1 LNWGIGLENK
11 GDKKKIRPDRI
22 LVEERA
28 PKERVKDF
36 GEVPLGYTVEQA
48 KDEAGRCLD
57 CRNRPCKGGCPVGI
71 DCGSFVARVHAG
83 DFRGAVKLVK
93 ERNLLPAITGRVCP
107 QVDQCEGPCL
117 IGKKGTSVG
126 IGNLERFVADWEREN
141 GEVLPDKASPT
152 GMSVGIVGSGPSGL
166 TVAADMIQLGHGVT
180 IYEALHEPGGV
191 LVYGIPEFR
200 LPKAIVAEQ
209 IASLSRLGV
218 EIRVNQII
226 GRTMTIDDLLHM
238 HEAVFIGVG
247 AGAPIFM
254 GIPGENLIGVYSA
267 NEFLTRSNLMRA
279 YRFPEWDTPTRFG
292 KKIAV
297 IGGGNVAMDAART
310 SLRLG
315 ATDVSVIYRR
325 SREEMP
331 SRDEEIR
338 HGEEEGLRFD
348 FLEAPTRIVG
358 DEAGRVDSIRLIR
371 MELAEPDASGR
382 RRPIPVEGSEH
393 VLDVDTVIVA
403 IGQRPNPMIAST
415 TPGLEVD
422 SRGYLVVDEETMA
435 TSREGV
441 YAGGDIVGW
450 GASVIRAMGDG
461 RKAAK
466 AMHAYLTS
474 R

>member
-1 LNWGIGLENK
+1 MRPEGIPLN
-11 GDKKKIRPDRI
+11 
-22 LVEERA
+22 ERA
-28 PKERVKDF
+28 PDERVRDF
-36 GEVPLGYTVEQA
+36 REVPLGYTEHQA
-48 KDEAGRCLD
+48 KDEAGRCLN
-57 CRNRPCKGGCPVGI
+57 CKNRPCKSGCPVGI
-71 DCGSFVARVHAG
+71 DCGGFVAKVHKG
-83 DFRGAVKLVK
+83 DFLGAVKLVK
-93 ERNLLPAITGRVCP
+93 EKNLLPAVTGRVCP
-107 QVDQCEGPCL
+107 QLEQCEGPCL

-126 IGNLERFVADWEREN
+126 IGNLERFVADWERDH
-141 GEVLPDKASPT
+141 GIVLPDKAPPT

-180 IYEALHEPGGV
+180 IYEGLHEPGGV

-209 IASLSRLGV
+209 IESLRKLGV
-218 EIRVNQII
+218 EIKVNQII
-226 GRTMTIDDLLHM
+226 GRSFTVDDLLKIHD
-238 HEAVFIGVG
+238 AVFIGVG

-254 GIPGENLIGVYSA
+254 GIPGENLLGVYSA

-279 YRFPEWDTPTRFG
+279 YKFPEWDTPMRFG
-292 KKIAV
+292 RCIAV

-310 SLRLG
+310 ALRLG

-331 SRDEEIR
+331 SRSEEVR

-348 FLEAPTRIVG
+348 FLKAPTRITG
-358 DEAGRVDSIRLIR
+358 DENGVVKGIELMDMRLT
-371 MELAEPDASGR
+371 EPDATGR
-382 RRPIPVEGSEH
+382 RRPVPVEGSEH
-393 VLDVDTVIVA
+393 QQNVDTVILA

-422 SRGYLVVDEETMA
+422 NRGYLVIDEETMA
-435 TSREGV
+435 TTRKGV

-461 RKAAK
+461 RKAAN
-466 AMHAYLTS
+466 AMHEYLTS
-474 R
+474 